1 MGDPVLLERL
11 VQNLVENAT
20 RYNEPSGWL
29 AVSSGVVDGRAVVT
43 VENTGPAV
51 APYETETIFAPFRRL
66 GGDRVGSDRGAGLG
80 LSIVRAVARAHGG
93 DAVAVP
99 RSGGGLVVT
108 VRLPLAA
115 AT

>member
-1 MGDPVLLERL
+1 
-11 VQNLVENAT
+11 
-20 RYNEPSGWL
+20 
-29 AVSSGVVDGRAVVT
+29 
-43 VENTGPAV
+43 
-51 APYETETIFAPFRRL
+51 
-66 GGDRVGSDRGAGLG
+66 
-80 LSIVRAVARAHGG
+80 VARAHGG